1 MAVIPLLLFL
11 ILPQRNEHTDLKRY
25 MHPHVYCSIIYNS
38 QDMATTQ
45 CPSTDVPISLSLS
58 LSHTHTHTHTHTH
71 RGMLPSHKKGG
82 DLAICNNVDVPRGYY
97 AK

>member
-1 MAVIPLLLFL
+1 MFIVALFTPAK
-11 ILPQRNEHTDLKRY
+11 IWQQPK
-25 MHPHVYCSIIYNS
+25 
-38 QDMATTQ
+38 
-45 CPSTDVPISLSLS
+45 CPSTDVPLSISLSLS
-58 LSHTHTHTHTHTH
+58 HIHTQKH